1 MDAQPGNRHGMCRR
15 CFVAAIASC
24 VAILIFAGSALAS
37 DTGLAWLLGQ
47 QQDDGW
53 IAASA
58 DRTTP
63 DHATFESL
71 RALHLLGGAASPESV
86 RARDFLNQ
94 NAHSGI
100 PWLPRRLLS
109 LRLSGEDGAETLAD
123 LRAHQN
129 PDGGFTA
136 AVGEQSSVLDT
147 VDALE
152 ALGAAGFAD
161 ASVLQ
166 PAIAFLLARQGNDG
180 GFAATAQSPASVYL
194 TARAVSA
201 LQRYRFDYGL
211 SDAMQAAAD
220 FLWNREHQSTLGPT
234 WESAE
239 ALLALMPT
247 TADPARYAGALQSL
261 RDDQGADGSW
271 EQSVYATALALRT
284 LRMAESG
291 GLPPAPHGATIIG
304 RVVDSHGGAPVAG
317 VTVSVHAGQAQVR
330 TIVGAS
336 DGRFTLADLEPQD
349 YLLTLS
355 APGFE
360 SQTRSL
366 DLSGGQMLD
375 LGLVPLALEPGTA
388 LVSGTVTDAATGA
401 GIAAT
406 ITVNGSSVAGAA
418 ADADGRFLAS
428 VPAGDLRLTV
438 TAAGYRTMDAW
449 AVISAG
455 ERLLFSPSLVADDA
469 SDPEPGI
476 TLSGRLVDVETGVP
490 VPGAVIRIVG
500 SSAMALSDGAGAFSL
515 ERAEAGEI
523 RLEVL
528 HASYR
533 PAVVHLLT
541 TPGARAELGD
551 IYLFPNPE
559 TTSTVLGVVVD
570 RETGAPVSGAQVQAD
585 GRLTHTDAAGHF
597 RIDGID
603 ALEFD
608 VSVGAIGYRTASGRL
623 VLEQPG
629 WVRLDVALEP
639 VSADGIRVTGLVG
652 FQEEHGAFEDARF
665 SAVVANEGESDRSV
679 VLVATVRGLANDFR
693 EDFVVPVPGA
703 SRDASFLLAPGE
715 SVLSEV
721 TWFTREVAPGAY
733 RVTVQAWSGD
743 RTALL
748 SERAVQ
754 VTVAE
759 TRRIN
764 TLSVLPDPASV
775 VRGESREVELR
786 ATVRNG
792 SNVPT
797 QLNVGVALRAPTGEL
812 VHQETVELSIPVST
826 GPLTYA
832 LARFSHG
839 FDTAGAY
846 TVEVQGLVGTPVA
859 TVTAG
864 RIDVAPN
871 MRVHGSHRL
880 EPAQILPGDG
890 ARVQIRLTI
899 EGMEDAQ

>member
-15 CFVAAIASC
+15 CFVVAIASC
-24 VAILIFAGSALAS
+24 IAFLIFAGSALAS
-37 DTGLAWLLGQ
+37 DPGLAWLLGQ
-47 QQDDGW
+47 QQDDGR

-58 DRTTP
+58 DRTTS

-71 RALHLLGGAASPESV
+71 RALHLLAGGATPEFV
-86 RARDFLNQ
+86 QARDFLNQ

-100 PWLPRRLLS
+100 PWLPRRLLA
-109 LRLSGEDGAETLAD
+109 LRLSSEDGAETLAA

-136 AVGEQSSVLDT
+136 AMGEQSSVLDT

-161 ASVLQ
+161 VSVLQ
-166 PAIAFLLARQGNDG
+166 PTIAFLLARQGSG
-180 GFAATAQSPASVYL
+180 GGYAATPQSPASVYL

-211 SDAMQAAAD
+211 SDAMQAATD
-220 FLWNREHQSTLGPT
+220 FLWNRERQGTWGPT

-247 TADPARYAGALQSL
+247 TADPARYAGALHAL
-261 RDDQGADGSW
+261 REDQGADGSW

-284 LRMAESG
+284 LRTAESG
-291 GLPPAPHGATIIG
+291 GLPAAPHGATIIG
-304 RVVDSHGGAPVAG
+304 RVVDSHGGAPVVG
-317 VTVSVHAGQAQVR
+317 VTVSVYTGQAQAR
-330 TIVGAS
+330 TMVGGP

-355 APGFE
+355 SPGFQ
-360 SQTRSL
+360 SQTRSVG
-366 DLSGGQMLD
+366 LSGGQMLD
-375 LGLVPLALEPGTA
+375 LGLVPLALEPETA
-388 LVSGTVTDAATGA
+388 LVHGRVRDAATGA
-401 GIAAT
+401 GIGAV
-406 ITVNGSSVAGAA
+406 ITVNGSSSAGTT
-418 ADADGRFLAS
+418 ADADGTFVAS
-428 VPAGDLRLTV
+428 VPTGDVHLVV
-438 TAAGYRTMDAW
+438 TAAGYRPVDAW
-449 AVISAG
+449 VAIAAG
-455 ERLLFSPSLVADDA
+455 DRLLFSPSLVPEDA

-476 TLSGRLVDVETGVP
+476 TVSGRLVDAETGVP

-500 SSAMALSDGAGAFSL
+500 SSTMALSDGAGAFSVA
-515 ERAEAGEI
+515 RAEAGEI
-523 RLEVL
+523 RIEVL
-528 HASYR
+528 HGSYQ
-533 PAVVHLLT
+533 PAIVHLLT
-541 TPGARAELGD
+541 TPGDRAELGD
-551 IYLFPNPE
+551 LYLFPNPE

-570 RETGAPVSGAQVQAD
+570 RETGAPVSSAQVQAD

-608 VSVGAIGYRTASGRL
+608 VSVGAIGYRTASARL

-652 FQEEHGAFEDARF
+652 HQEEYGAFEDARF
-665 SAVVANEGESDRSV
+665 SAVVANEGQSDRSV

-715 SVLSEV
+715 SILSEV
-721 TWFTREVAPGAY
+721 TWFTREVAPGTY

-764 TLSVLPDPASV
+764 TLSVLPDPASL

-797 QLNVGVALRAPTGEL
+797 DLNVGVALRAPTGEL
-812 VHQETVELSIPVST
+812 VHQETLELSIPVSA
-826 GPLTYA
+826 GPLTYT
-832 LARFSHG
+832 LTRFSHA
-839 FDTAGAY
+839 FDAAGAY
-846 TVEVQGLVGTPVA
+846 PVEVQGLGGTPVA
-859 TVTAG
+859 AVNAG
-864 RIDVAPN
+864 RIDVSPN
-871 MRVHGSHRL
+871 MRVHGSHHL